1 MDTQDILV
9 SVFDIVEQYAPGF
22 KASVVG
28 RDILT
33 PPDLERVFGLTGGV
47 KYIIHIVFL
56 VSIFLKIYKAQNYN
70 QKNAINITAIS
81 FIAAPCISNRYASFE
96 LKIVSF

>member
-1 MDTQDILV
+1 MLV
-9 SVFDIVEQYAPGF
+9 SVFDIVGQYAPGF

-56 VSIFLKIYKAQNYN
+56 VFIFVKIYKAQNCN
-70 QKNAINITAIS
+70 QKKNAINITGIS
-81 FIAAPCISNRYASFE
+81 FKAARSLHI
-96 LKIVSF
+96 

>member
-1 MDTQDILV
+1 MLV

-56 VSIFLKIYKAQNYN
+56 VFIFVKIYKAQNCN
-70 QKNAINITAIS
+70 QKKMQSTLQV
-81 FIAAPCISNRYASFE
+81 FHLKQLDPCISNRYASFE